1 MLKPI
6 RNNVLVKPFPPSEI
20 SEGGIF
26 VPLSVRKENNRVRVV
41 AVGNGTKDR
50 PMQFKPGQV
59 AYRVA
64 QWGTPVEIEGEK
76 HYLMDD
82 SAILA
87 TE

>member
-1 MLKPI
+1 MMKPI
-6 RNNVLVKPFPPSEI
+6 RNNVLIKPFAPSEI

-26 VPLSVRKENNRVRVV
+26 VPLSARKDNNRGTVV

-50 PMQFKPGQV
+50 PMQYKPGQV
-59 AYRVA
+59 VYRVKD
-64 QWGTPVEIEGEK
+64 WGTPVEIEGEK

>member
-1 MLKPI
+1 MKPI
-6 RNNVLVKPFPPSEI
+6 RNNVLVKPFPPSEQ

-26 VPLSVRKENNRVRVV
+26 VPLSVRKENNRGTVI
-41 AVGNGTKDR
+41 AVGNGTKGR
-50 PMQFKPGQV
+50 PMQFRPGQV
-59 AYRVA
+59 VYRVKD
-64 QWGTPVEIEGEK
+64 WGTPVEIQGEN

>member
-1 MLKPI
+1 MKPI
-6 RNNVLVKPFPPSEI
+6 RSNVLVKPFPPSEQ

-26 VPLSVRKENNRVRVV
+26 VPLSVRKDNNRGTVI
-41 AVGNGTKDR
+41 AVGNGTNGR

-59 AYRVA
+59 VYRVKD
-64 QWGTPVEIEGEK
+64 WGMPVEIKGEN

>member
-1 MLKPI
+1 MKPI

-26 VPLSVRKENNRVRVV
+26 VPLSVRKDNNRGTVI
-41 AVGNGTKDR
+41 AVGNGTKGR

-59 AYRVA
+59 VYRVKD
-64 QWGTPVEIEGEK
+64 WGTPVEIEGEN

>member
-1 MLKPI
+1 MKPI
-6 RNNVLVKPFPPSEI
+6 RNNVLVKPFPPSEQ

-26 VPLSVRKENNRVRVV
+26 VPLSVRKDNNRGTVI
-41 AVGNGTKDR
+41 AVGNGTNGR

-59 AYRVA
+59 VYRVKD
-64 QWGTPVEIEGEK
+64 WGTPVEIEGEN

>member
-1 MLKPI
+1 MKPI
-6 RNNVLVKPFPPSEI
+6 RSNVLVKPFPPSEQ

-26 VPLSVRKENNRVRVV
+26 VPLSVRKDNNRGTVI
-41 AVGNGTKDR
+41 AVGNGTKGR

-59 AYRVA
+59 VYRVKD
-64 QWGTPVEIEGEK
+64 WGTPVEIEGEN

>member
-1 MLKPI
+1 MKPI
-6 RNNVLVKPFPPSEI
+6 RSNVLVKPFPPSEQ

-26 VPLSVRKENNRVRVV
+26 VPLSVRQDNTRGTVI
-41 AVGNGTKDR
+41 AVGNGTNGR

-59 AYRVA
+59 VYRVKD
-64 QWGTPVEIEGEK
+64 WGTPVEIEGEN

>member
-1 MLKPI
+1 MKPI
-6 RNNVLVKPFPPSEI
+6 RNNVLVKPFPPSEQ

-26 VPLSVRKENNRVRVV
+26 VPLSVRKDNNRGTVI
-41 AVGNGTKDR
+41 AVGNGTKGR

-59 AYRVA
+59 VYRVKD
-64 QWGTPVEIEGEK
+64 WGTPVEIKGEN

>member
-1 MLKPI
+1 MKPI
-6 RNNVLVKPFPPSEI
+6 RNNVLVKPFPPSEQ

-26 VPLSVRKENNRVRVV
+26 VPLSARKENNRVRII

-50 PMQFKPGQV
+50 PMRFKPGQV
-59 AYRVA
+59 AYRVYE
-64 QWGTPVEIEGEK
+64 WGTPVEINGEK

>member
-1 MLKPI
+1 MKPI
-6 RNNVLVKPFPPSEI
+6 RNNVLVKPFPPSEQ

-26 VPLSVRKENNRVRVV
+26 VPLSVRKDNNRGTVI
-41 AVGNGTKDR
+41 AVGNGTKGR

-59 AYRVA
+59 VYRVKD
-64 QWGTPVEIEGEK
+64 WGTPVEIHGEK
-76 HYLMDD
+76 HFLMDD

>member
-1 MLKPI
+1 MKPI
-6 RNNVLVKPFPPSEI
+6 RNNVLVKPFPPSEQ
-20 SEGGIF
+20 SEGGIL
-26 VPLSVRKENNRVRVV
+26 VPLSARRENNRVRVV
-41 AVGNGTKDR
+41 AVGNGTKAR

-59 AYRVA
+59 AYRVKD
-64 QWGTPVEIEGEK
+64 WGTLVEIEGEK

>member
-1 MLKPI
+1 MKPI
-6 RNNVLVKPFPPSEI
+6 RSNVLVKPFPPSEQ

-26 VPLSVRKENNRVRVV
+26 VPLSVRKDNNKGTVV
-41 AVGNGTKDR
+41 AVGNGTKGR
-50 PMQFKPGQV
+50 PMQFSPGQV
-59 AYRVA
+59 VYRVKD
-64 QWGTPVEIEGEK
+64 WGMPVEIEGEK